1 MVREKNS
8 GSLIL
13 IFPSYTTFS
22 EIQLCWVPSSFST
35 GVPTLNWMSVSYHR
49 PTSSS
54 LFCPLGSNA
63 FMGITDSGSVTSA
76 GGSRQKK
83 ISDFSGSPVMAF
95 SKVGGRKPLE
105 RI

>member
-1 MVREKNS
+1 M
-8 GSLIL
+8 
-13 IFPSYTTFS
+13 
-22 EIQLCWVPSSFST
+22 
-35 GVPTLNWMSVSYHR
+35 
-49 PTSSS
+49 
-54 LFCPLGSNA
+54 GSNA